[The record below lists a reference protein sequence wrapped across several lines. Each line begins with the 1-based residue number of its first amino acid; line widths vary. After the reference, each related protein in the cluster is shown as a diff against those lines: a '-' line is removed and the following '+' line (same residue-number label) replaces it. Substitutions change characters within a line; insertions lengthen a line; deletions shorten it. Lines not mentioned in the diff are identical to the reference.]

1 MQTLEK
7 GILLSNQ
14 QVGVDLWE
22 MEIHAP
28 QIAAAAQPGQIVN
41 LRVSRLD
48 SPLLRR
54 PFSIYDAH
62 PVTGTLLL
70 LYKVVGTGTQLMTE
84 FKAAEQLDLMGPLG
98 KGFSLPGGTGKN
110 LLLVGGGV
118 GLAPL
123 LLLGRR
129 LVETQHQVT
138 VLLGAG
144 NASQVVGE
152 KRFTDLNIKF
162 LVSTIDGSYGFPG
175 LVTDLLQARIEP
187 QTIDFLYCCGPEA
200 MMAAVSSYAVKNNI
214 DGEVSLEENMACGV
228 GACLGCARK
237 LQADHTNLVKIC
249 HDGPV
254 FPLNAVEFN
263 NNQEAARCLY
273 YL

>member
-1 MQTLEK
+1 M
-7 GILLSNQ
+7 
-14 QVGVDLWE
+14 
-22 MEIHAP
+22 
-28 QIAAAAQPGQIVN
+28 
-41 LRVSRLD
+41 
-48 SPLLRR
+48 
-54 PFSIYDAH
+54 
-62 PVTGTLLL
+62 
-70 LYKVVGTGTQLMTE
+70 
-84 FKAAEQLDLMGPLG
+84 
-98 KGFSLPGGTGKN
+98 
-110 LLLVGGGV
+110 
-118 GLAPL
+118 
-123 LLLGRR
+123 
-129 LVETQHQVT
+129 
-138 VLLGAG
+138 LLGAG

-187 QTIDFLYCCGPEA
+187 QTIDFLYCCGSEA

-214 DGEVSLEENMACGV
+214 DGEVFLEENMACGV
-228 GACLGCARK
+228 GACLDCARK

-263 NNQEAARCLY
+263 NNQEAARYLY